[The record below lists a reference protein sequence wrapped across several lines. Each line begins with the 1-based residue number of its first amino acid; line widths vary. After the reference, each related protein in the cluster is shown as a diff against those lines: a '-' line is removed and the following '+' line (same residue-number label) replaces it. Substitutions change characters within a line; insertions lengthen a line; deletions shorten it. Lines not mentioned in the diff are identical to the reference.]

1 MTFKTYEVNVDL
13 VSDASTTPTIR
24 FSQNDRNSA
33 KLLLTITNK
42 GVELD
47 LSQAKAVR
55 ISFEKS
61 DGTRV
66 FQNDC
71 QPINVLKGKYQILL
85 KTQTLSSVGNVIAQ
99 IHIEEED
106 RMIDT
111 QKFLFVVNESLASDG
126 AVESANEFT
135 IIQKAIEAGK
145 KLEGVDLTTIT
156 EFLPNQRDFI
166 ALLRNHNTSSNM
178 YTRIVGD
185 RTLDILI
192 PLRGNKVA
200 HYTLRKDTKDDY
212 VKLEDCAISNLNVV
226 PQKVNAINYKSDTGA
241 MQKANPPNYYTTT
254 VGDTFTFTFDGT
266 GFDFQHFTD
275 NRGGLWEFKV
285 DGTVVKTIS
294 THINAVP
301 TNELKVNYGIRPVA
315 RGLAKGTHTVIATFK
330 GDDPANA
337 PASGANTAR
346 GWVKNDS
353 GYAQAAEAHKTA
365 LLYDDLLHP
374 VKEIDLLIPFSNKE
388 FAFRMKPNGSSVN
401 AEWIPEHS
409 AATVFK
415 TTQKM
420 YVDDKEIIS
429 WAADATVKE
438 VQMVRVVQSMKGFHP
453 SDLTNALCE
462 IYSVHTVTNQ
472 GVTFDIKIKWL
483 KDTFIE
489 DGYIAML
496 PGSRPFVEKLVDAT
510 GQSLDTIASDNS
522 FNDIPNGEKI
532 TSYAM
537 FNTTGTDYV
546 VAMKINH
553 IHASLR
559 KGQTGRRHPLVWL
572 QHRDATLQKLYPQ
585 VYKNCVAKVNET
597 HSFSATYSIGELP
610 LAAQLLM

>member
-1 MTFKTYEVNVDL
+1 MTFKTHEVNVDL

-42 GVELD
+42 GAELD

-55 ISFEKS
+55 ISFKKS

-126 AVESANEFT
+126 AVESANECT

-145 KLEGVDLTTIT
+145 KLEGVDFTTIT
-156 EFLPNQRDFI
+156 GFLPNQRDFI
-166 ALLRNHNTSSNM
+166 ELLRNHNTSSNM

-212 VKLEDCAISNLNVV
+212 VKLEDCAISNLSVV
-226 PQKVNAINYKSDTGA
+226 AQKVHAINYKSDTGA

-294 THINAVP
+294 THIHAVP

-337 PASGANTAR
+337 PASGTNTAR

-374 VKEIDLLIPFSNKE
+374 VKEIDLLVPFSNKE

-409 AATVFK
+409 VATVFK
-415 TTQKM
+415 VSQKI
-420 YVDDKEIIS
+420 YIDDQEITS
-429 WAADATVKE
+429 WIADTTVKE
-438 VQMVRVVQSMKGFHP
+438 AQMVRAVQSMKGFHP

-483 KDTFIE
+483 EDTFIE

-522 FNDIPNGEKI
+522 FSDIPNGEKI
-532 TSYAM
+532 MSYAM

-546 VAMKINH
+546 VAMKINNMNV
-553 IHASLR
+553 SLR
-559 KGQTGRRHPLVWL
+559 KGQAGLRNPLVWL
-572 QHRDATLQKLYPQ
+572 QHRDGTLQKLYPQ
-585 VYKNCVAKVNET
+585 VYKNCVVKANDV
-597 HSFSATYSIGELP
+597 HQFSATYFIGELP
-610 LAAQLLM
+610 LASQLLI

>member
-1 MTFKTYEVNVDL
+1 MTFKTHEVNVDL

-42 GVELD
+42 GAELD

-55 ISFEKS
+55 ISFKKS

-126 AVESANEFT
+126 AVESANECT

-145 KLEGVDLTTIT
+145 KLEGVDFTTIT
-156 EFLPNQRDFI
+156 GFLPNQRDFI
-166 ALLRNHNTSSNM
+166 ELLRNHNTSSNM

-192 PLRGNKVA
+192 PLCGNKVA

-212 VKLEDCAISNLNVV
+212 VKLEDCAISNLSVV
-226 PQKVNAINYKSDTGA
+226 AQKVHAINYKSDTGA

-294 THINAVP
+294 THIHAVP

-337 PASGANTAR
+337 PASGTNTAR

-374 VKEIDLLIPFSNKE
+374 VKEIDLLVPFSNKE

-409 AATVFK
+409 VATVFK
-415 TTQKM
+415 VSQKI
-420 YVDDKEIIS
+420 YIDDQEITS
-429 WAADATVKE
+429 WIADTTVKE
-438 VQMVRVVQSMKGFHP
+438 AQMVRAVQSMKGFHP

-483 KDTFIE
+483 EDTFIE

-522 FNDIPNGEKI
+522 FSDIPNGEKI
-532 TSYAM
+532 MSYAM

-546 VAMKINH
+546 VAMKINNMNV
-553 IHASLR
+553 SLR
-559 KGQTGRRHPLVWL
+559 KGQAGLRNPLVWL
-572 QHRDATLQKLYPQ
+572 QHRDGTLQKLYPQ
-585 VYKNCVAKVNET
+585 VYKNCVVKANDV
-597 HSFSATYSIGELP
+597 HQFSATYFIGELP
-610 LAAQLLM
+610 LASQLLI

>member
-1 MTFKTYEVNVDL
+1 MTFKTYEINVDL
-13 VSDASTTPTIR
+13 VSDASTTHTIR

-42 GVELD
+42 GAELD
-47 LSQAKAVR
+47 LSQAEAVR

-145 KLEGVDLTTIT
+145 TLEGVDLTTIT
-156 EFLPNQRDFI
+156 DFLPNQRDFI
-166 ALLRNHNTSSNM
+166 ELLRNHNTSSNM

-192 PLRGNKVA
+192 SLRGNKVA

-212 VKLEDCAISNLNVV
+212 VKLEDCAISNLSVV
-226 PQKVNAINYKSDTGA
+226 AQKVNAINYKVDTGA

-254 VGDTFTFTFDGT
+254 VGDTFTFKFDGT

-285 DGTVVKTIS
+285 DDTVVKTIS

-346 GWVKNDS
+346 GWVKNDT

-365 LLYDDLLHP
+365 LLYDDLLNP
-374 VKEIDLLIPFSNKE
+374 VKEIDLLVPFSNKE

-415 TTQKM
+415 VSQKM
-420 YVDDKEIIS
+420 YIDNQEITS
-429 WAADATVKE
+429 WIADTTVKE
-438 VQMVRVVQSMKGFHP
+438 AQMVRVVQAMKGFHP
-453 SDLTNALCE
+453 SDLTTALCE
-462 IYSVHTVTNQ
+462 IYSVHTVAHK

-510 GQSLDTIASDNS
+510 GKSLDTVATDNS
-522 FNDIPNGEKI
+522 FHDVVNGEKI

-537 FNTTGTDYV
+537 LNTTGIDYV

-553 IHASLR
+553 IPASLR

-572 QHRDATLQKLYPQ
+572 QHRGATLQKLYPQ
-585 VYKNCVAKVNET
+585 VYKNCVAKANET

>member
-126 AVESANEFT
+126 AVESANECT

-145 KLEGVDLTTIT
+145 KLEGVDFTTIT

-166 ALLRNHNTSSNM
+166 ELLRNHNTSSNM

-226 PQKVNAINYKSDTGA
+226 AQKVNAINYKSDTGA

-294 THINAVP
+294 THIHAVP

-346 GWVKNDS
+346 GWVKNDT

-374 VKEIDLLIPFSNKE
+374 VKEIDLLVPFSNKE

-401 AEWIPEHS
+401 AEWIP
-409 AATVFK
+409 
-415 TTQKM
+415 
-420 YVDDKEIIS
+420 
-429 WAADATVKE
+429 
-438 VQMVRVVQSMKGFHP
+438 
-453 SDLTNALCE
+453 
-462 IYSVHTVTNQ
+462 
-472 GVTFDIKIKWL
+472 
-483 KDTFIE
+483 
-489 DGYIAML
+489 
-496 PGSRPFVEKLVDAT
+496 
-510 GQSLDTIASDNS
+510 
-522 FNDIPNGEKI
+522 
-532 TSYAM
+532 
-537 FNTTGTDYV
+537 
-546 VAMKINH
+546 
-553 IHASLR
+553 
-559 KGQTGRRHPLVWL
+559 
-572 QHRDATLQKLYPQ
+572 
-585 VYKNCVAKVNET
+585 
-597 HSFSATYSIGELP
+597 
-610 LAAQLLM
+610 

>member
-1 MTFKTYEVNVDL
+1 MTFKTHEVNVDL

-42 GVELD
+42 GAELD

-55 ISFEKS
+55 ISFKKS

-126 AVESANEFT
+126 AVESANECT

-145 KLEGVDLTTIT
+145 KLEGVDFTTIT
-156 EFLPNQRDFI
+156 GFLPNQRDFI
-166 ALLRNHNTSSNM
+166 ELLRNHNTSSNM

-212 VKLEDCAISNLNVV
+212 VKLEDCAISNLSVV
-226 PQKVNAINYKSDTGA
+226 AQKVHAINYKSDTGA

-294 THINAVP
+294 THIHAVP

-337 PASGANTAR
+337 PASGMNTAR

-374 VKEIDLLIPFSNKE
+374 VKEIDLLVPFSNKE

-409 AATVFK
+409 VATVFK
-415 TTQKM
+415 VSQKI
-420 YVDDKEIIS
+420 YIDDQEITS
-429 WAADATVKE
+429 WIADTTVKE
-438 VQMVRVVQSMKGFHP
+438 AQMVRAVQSMKGFHP

-483 KDTFIE
+483 EDTFIE

-522 FNDIPNGEKI
+522 FSDIPNGEKI
-532 TSYAM
+532 MSYAM

-546 VAMKINH
+546 VAMKINNMNV
-553 IHASLR
+553 SLR
-559 KGQTGRRHPLVWL
+559 KGQAGLRNPLVWL
-572 QHRDATLQKLYPQ
+572 QHRDGTLQKLYPQ
-585 VYKNCVAKVNET
+585 VYKNCVVKANDV
-597 HSFSATYSIGELP
+597 HQFSATYFIGELP
-610 LAAQLLM
+610 LASQLLI

>member
-166 ALLRNHNTSSNM
+166 ELLRNHNTSSNM

>member
-1 MTFKTYEVNVDL
+1 MTFKTHEVNVDL

-145 KLEGVDLTTIT
+145 TLEGVDLTTIT
-156 EFLPNQRDFI
+156 DFLPNQRDFI
-166 ALLRNHNTSSNM
+166 ELLRNHNISSNM

-212 VKLEDCAISNLNVV
+212 VKLEDCAISNLSVV
-226 PQKVNAINYKSDTGA
+226 AQKVNAINYKVDTGA

-294 THINAVP
+294 THIHAVP

-346 GWVKNDS
+346 GWVKNDT

-365 LLYDDLLHP
+365 LLYDDLLNP
-374 VKEIDLLIPFSNKE
+374 VKEIDLLVPFSNKE
-388 FAFRMKPNGSSVN
+388 FAFRIKPKDSSVA
-401 AEWIPEHS
+401 AEWIPEHN

-415 TTQKM
+415 VSQKM
-420 YVDDKEIIS
+420 YIDDQEITS
-429 WAADATVKE
+429 WIADTTVKE
-438 VQMVRVVQSMKGFHP
+438 AQMVRAVQRMKGFHP
-453 SDLTNALCE
+453 SDLTTALCE
-462 IYSVHTVTNQ
+462 IYSVHTVTHK

-483 KDTFIE
+483 KDTCIE
-489 DGYIAML
+489 DGYVAML

-559 KGQTGRRHPLVWL
+559 KGQTGLRNPLVWL

-585 VYKNCVAKVNET
+585 VYKNYTAKAGET
-597 HSFSATYSIGELP
+597 HQFSATYYVGELP
-610 LAAQLLM
+610 FAAQLLM

>member
-126 AVESANEFT
+126 AVESANECT

-145 KLEGVDLTTIT
+145 KLEGVDFTTIT
-156 EFLPNQRDFI
+156 DFLPNQRDFI
-166 ALLRNHNTSSNM
+166 ELLRNHNTSSNM

-192 PLRGNKVA
+192 RLRGNKVA

-212 VKLEDCAISNLNVV
+212 VKLEDCAISHLSVV
-226 PQKVNAINYKSDTGA
+226 AQKVNAINYKVDTGS

-254 VGDTFTFTFDGT
+254 VGDTFTFRFDGT

-294 THINAVP
+294 THIHAVP

-330 GDDPANA
+330 GDDPANT

-346 GWVKNDS
+346 GWVKNDT

-365 LLYDDLLHP
+365 LLYDDVLHP
-374 VKEIDLLIPFSNKE
+374 VKEIDLLVPFSNKE

-438 VQMVRVVQSMKGFHP
+438 AQMVRVIQSMKGFHP

-510 GQSLDTIASDNS
+510 GQALDTIASDNS
-522 FNDIPNGEKI
+522 FNDIPNGENI
-532 TSYAM
+532 MSYAM

-546 VAMKINH
+546 VAMKINNMNV
-553 IHASLR
+553 SLR
-559 KGQTGRRHPLVWL
+559 KGQAGLRNPLVWL

-585 VYKNCVAKVNET
+585 VYKNCVAKANET

>member
-1 MTFKTYEVNVDL
+1 MPFLTSSSVASDPTYLE
-13 VSDASTTPTIR
+13 P
-24 FSQNDRNSA
+24 
-33 KLLLTITNK
+33 
-42 GVELD
+42 
-47 LSQAKAVR
+47 R
-55 ISFEKS
+55 ISDIESK
-61 DGTRV
+61 TK
-66 FQNDC
+66 QHAN
-71 QPINVLKGKYQILL
+71 QIENVSKD
-85 KTQTLSSVGNVIAQ
+85 VIPPQ
-99 IHIEEED
+99 
-106 RMIDT
+106 
-111 QKFLFVVNESLASDG
+111 Q
-126 AVESANEFT
+126 
-135 IIQKAIEAGK
+135 
-145 KLEGVDLTTIT
+145 
-156 EFLPNQRDFI
+156 DFI
-166 ALLRNHNTSSNM
+166 ALLRNHTVSQKV
-178 YTRIVGD
+178 YTRMLGD
-185 RTLDILI
+185 RTLDVLVQ
-192 PLRGNKVA
+192 LRGNKVA

-212 VKLEDCAISNLNVV
+212 VKLEDCAISNVSVV
-226 PQKVNAINYKSDTGA
+226 AQKVHAINYKSDTGA
-241 MQKANPPNYYTTT
+241 MQKVNPPNYYTTT

-294 THINAVP
+294 THIHAVP

-315 RGLAKGTHTVIATFK
+315 RSLAKGTHIVIATFK

-346 GWVKNDS
+346 GWVKNDT

-365 LLYDDLLHP
+365 LLYDDLLNP
-374 VKEIDLLIPFSNKE
+374 VKEIDLLVPFSNKE

-409 AATVFK
+409 VATVFK
-415 TTQKM
+415 VSQKM
-420 YVDDKEIIS
+420 YIDDQEITS
-429 WAADATVKE
+429 WIADTTVKE
-438 VQMVRVVQSMKGFHP
+438 AQMVRAVQLMRGFHP
-453 SDLTNALCE
+453 SDLTTALCE
-462 IYSVHTVTNQ
+462 IYSVHTVTHK
-472 GVTFDIKIKWL
+472 GVTFDIKIRWL

-489 DGYIAML
+489 DGYVAML

-559 KGQTGRRHPLVWL
+559 KGQTGLRNPLVWL

-585 VYKNCVAKVNET
+585 VYKNYTAKAGET
-597 HSFSATYSIGELP
+597 HQFSATYYVGELP
-610 LAAQLLM
+610 FAAQLLM